1 MISVETVTVLPCDAI
16 GVGASVEMKVG
27 TRVTKGA
34 TGFGVGEGVGGGVG
48 GGVGSSVGSSVGGR
62 HSLSQ
67 TSGQL
72 SALSELSAH
81 IMLGISATDAQ
92 S

>member
-16 GVGASVEMKVG
+16 GVGASVERKVG

-34 TGFGVGEGVGGGVG
+34 TGFGVGRGVGGEVG
-48 GGVGSSVGSSVGGR
+48 GGVGSSVGGR

-81 IMLGISATDAQ
+81 IMVGISATDAQ

>member
-16 GVGASVEMKVG
+16 GVGASVERKVG

-48 GGVGSSVGSSVGGR
+48 GGVGSSVGGR

-81 IMLGISATDAQ
+81 IMVGISATDAQ